1 MSYMLLKHI
10 HMTCVALTFASFT
23 LRFIWMILES
33 PLLQRKLSKILP
45 HIIDT
50 VLLLSAIGLALKLQ
64 QYPFH
69 SGWLTAKV
77 AGLIIYIALGVFAL
91 KRGKTK
97 GARILFGLGAYTA
110 FAYIVM
116 VALTKSSWPLP
127 L

>member
-69 SGWLTAKV
+69 NGWLTAKV
-77 AGLIIYIALGVFAL
+77 VGLIIYIALGVFAL

-97 GARILFGLGAYTA
+97 GTRILFGLSAYTA

>member
-33 PLLQRKLSKILP
+33 SLLQRKLSKILP

-64 QYPFH
+64 QYPFYN
-69 SGWLTAKV
+69 GWLTAKV
-77 AGLIIYIALGVFAL
+77 VGLIIYIALGVFAL

-97 GARILFGLGAYTA
+97 GARILFGLGAYMA
-110 FAYIVM
+110 FAYVVM
-116 VALTKSSWPLP
+116 VALTKNSWPLP
-127 L
+127 F